1 MRTGLR
7 RTTPRRSRLLPSY
20 VLLPGCYRSLSFNSL
35 CCRYLQTQVAPVQAD
50 VAKEATKEAT
60 DAQKAIVVLHQR
72 SAELVGYVHQTLQSM
87 KQTVE
92 IADKVAAAAK
102 AKHAANTETAPVA
115 AAADQQETEA
125 ALPLQVFGNV
135 SEVCEAVA
143 DVAAELDRK
152 YRAVNKHFEAMANPL
167 ACGE

>member
-1 MRTGLR
+1 MLTGLR

-20 VLLPGCYRSLSFNSL
+20 VLLTGCYRSLSFNSL

-87 KQTVE
+87 KQTVA
-92 IADKVAAAAK
+92 IADKVAAAAE

-115 AAADQQETEA
+115 AAADQQETA

-135 SEVCEAVA
+135 SEVCEAVT